1 MSISPKPIALVDDT
15 NYVPGALEPQPYYV
29 VVDKS
34 PVLEDILDRLDA
46 LENQTSALSGILGR
60 LDALEDQTSVLDG
73 ILDRLDALE
82 NPEPAAG

>member
-1 MSISPKPIALVDDT
+1 MSLSPKPIALVDDT
-15 NYVPGALEPQPYYV
+15 NYVPGTLEPQPYYV
-29 VVDKS
+29 VVNKS
-34 PVLEDILDRLDA
+34 PVLEDILD
-46 LENQTSALSGILGR
+46 R